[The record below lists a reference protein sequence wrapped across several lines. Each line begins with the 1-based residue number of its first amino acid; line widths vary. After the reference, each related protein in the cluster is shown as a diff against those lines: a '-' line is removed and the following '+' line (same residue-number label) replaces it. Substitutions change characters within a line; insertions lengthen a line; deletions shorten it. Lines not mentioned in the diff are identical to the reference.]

1 MRLHADPTPN
11 SRGQQS
17 DHTSLKDASYRLERQ
32 QHWLVS
38 KIRGLDFPAASY
50 PKILFA
56 HRNVK
61 KQRKETLERPSPRL
75 TYVYIYIYLSTCLWF
90 NIDYVQSNICVH
102 YTQTDWAVSSYT
114 DIRGYLVADIH
125 RTALEHC

>member
-11 SRGQQS
+11 SRGHQS

-56 HRNVK
+56 HRHVK
-61 KQRKETLERPSPRL
+61 KQRKENFGETK
-75 TYVYIYIYLSTCLWF
+75 YVYIYIYQHASGL
-90 NIDYVQSNICVH
+90 I
-102 YTQTDWAVSSYT
+102 
-114 DIRGYLVADIH
+114 
-125 RTALEHC
+125 